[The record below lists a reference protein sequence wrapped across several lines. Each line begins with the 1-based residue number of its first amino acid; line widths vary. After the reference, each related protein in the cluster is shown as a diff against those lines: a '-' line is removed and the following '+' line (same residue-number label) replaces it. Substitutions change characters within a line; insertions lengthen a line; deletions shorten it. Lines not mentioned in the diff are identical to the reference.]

1 MTYRMAGELKKPI
14 DIIVDGKLLRQVYR
28 IFGNDEY
35 GYVYSF
41 TSNGKRYRTSTPLW
55 HKGHEQY
62 KRNDMPKLNDIMQV
76 RYIEGNVT
84 IRQYEGAG
92 YYKVTD
98 EKGQS
103 SSVHMLAF
111 K

>member
-14 DIIVDGKLLRQVYR
+14 DLIVDGKVLRQVYR

-41 TSNGKRYRTSTPLW
+41 ISNGKRYRTSTPLW
-55 HKGHEQY
+55 HKGHEQH